1 MADYDLIIRG
11 GSVIDG
17 TGADA
22 RTADVAVVDG
32 VIAEVGA
39 VAGRGRREIDADG
52 ALVIPGIVDI
62 HSHYDGQATWDE
74 RLQPSSWHGVTT
86 VVTGNCGVGFAPVH
100 DADHDKLI
108 ELMEGVEDIPGAALH
123 EGLRWNW
130 NSFGEFLDAVD
141 SIPHDIDVAMQVPH
155 GALRL
160 NVMGE
165 RGANHEDATPDD
177 IAAMAELARE
187 GIEAGALGFST
198 SRTRNHK
205 TSTGAYTP
213 TLTAAPDEL
222 IGIAQG
228 VGATGTGVLQVV
240 SDFLDP
246 DGEFAM
252 LREMVATSGRPMS
265 ISIARNPMVP
275 DAFRGLLDHLTAA
288 NADGLTMTGQVAPR
302 AVGLILGLECTL
314 NPFLTNP
321 VYREIADRP
330 LAERVAALRDPAF
343 RERLLAEAAERSRDK
358 LGGNLIG
365 RFDLLFEMA
374 DEPDYEPSL
383 DTSIQAI
390 AVRSGRSADEVAL
403 DAMLAD
409 DGHGLLYLPVPQLRR
424 REPRRLPRNAGASA
438 HRARP
443 RRRRRPRRHHLRRQL
458 PDHAARLLGARPRP
472 RPHPAPVPRATP
484 LPRHR
489 THRRVARPRRDRT
502 GLSRRPQR
510 GRLRAA
516 PAAQAR
522 DRPRPSGERTA
533 VAAARRRMAPHH
545 RGRPRDLPRRRRHR
559 RPARPPGTRRPTR
572 TDRSTAMSTTDMPI
586 SLHDVVELETH
597 ANWTAVDIG
606 DPDDWTLQLTDA
618 HHAELDAGLTQ
629 ARSTTDDVLAVTADD
644 FTLPTLGPLLAT
656 MAEELVNGRGFTRIA
671 ALDVDR
677 LGAEDASWIYWGIG
691 MHLGEPWPQNAK
703 GHLLGDVKDQGKAPD
718 DPTARGNEIGGH
730 PLGFHSDG
738 SDLVGLLCIDSGV
751 SGGESLVA
759 NAVGAHNALVRTRP
773 DLAAVLYEPLPYDFR
788 GEQREGAQ
796 PFYAVPAFTRHNG
809 PTGDRLF
816 VRYIRPFIEAS
827 QRHADAPRLTALQ
840 IEAMDAYDALI
851 NDHDNQVEMA
861 LRPGDIQFVNNYHV
875 LHGRR
880 RYVDDTESG
889 RVRWLKRLWLATDI
903 LGPDDRPARFQRAG
917 AMGHWGER
925 RTRA

>member
-22 RTADVAVVDG
+22 RTADVGVRDGLVV
-32 VIAEVGA
+32 EVGEVSGSA
-39 VAGRGRREIDADG
+39 AREIDADG

-123 EGLRWNW
+123 EGLKWNW

-177 IAAMAELARE
+177 IAAMAELARQ

-213 TLTAAPDEL
+213 TLTAAPEEL

-275 DAFRGLLDHLTAA
+275 DAFRGLLDHLSAA
-288 NADGLTMTGQVAPR
+288 NAAGLSMTGQVAPR

-330 LAERVAALRDPAF
+330 LTERVAALRDTAF
-343 RERLLAEAAERSRDK
+343 RDRLLASAVERSRDQ
-358 LGGNLIG
+358 LGVNLIG
-365 RFDLLFEMA
+365 RFDLLFEMG

-383 DTSIQAI
+383 DTSIE
-390 AVRSGRSADEVAL
+390 AVAARSGRSAEEVAL
-403 DAMLAD
+403 DAMLAG
-409 DGHGLLYLPVPQLRR
+409 DGHGLLYLPFLNYVDGSLDGCHEMLTHPHTVPGLGDGGAHVGTICDGSFPTTLLAYWGRDRDHDRIPLPFLVQRHCRDTARTVGLHDRGVIAPGYRADLNVVDFDRLRLHKP
-424 REPRRLPRNAGASA
+424 EIVHDLPANGRRLLQRADGWRHTIVAGHETYHDGVATDA
-438 HRARP
+438 
-443 RRRRRPRRHHLRRQL
+443 L
-458 PDHAARLLGARPRP
+458 PGRLVRGAK
-472 RPHPAPVPRATP
+472 PAP
-484 LPRHR
+484 
-489 THRRVARPRRDRT
+489 
-502 GLSRRPQR
+502 
-510 GRLRAA
+510 
-516 PAAQAR
+516 
-522 DRPRPSGERTA
+522 
-533 VAAARRRMAPHH
+533 
-545 RGRPRDLPRRRRHR
+545 
-559 RPARPPGTRRPTR
+559 
-572 TDRSTAMSTTDMPI
+572 
-586 SLHDVVELETH
+586 
-597 ANWTAVDIG
+597 
-606 DPDDWTLQLTDA
+606 
-618 HHAELDAGLTQ
+618 
-629 ARSTTDDVLAVTADD
+629 
-644 FTLPTLGPLLAT
+644 
-656 MAEELVNGRGFTRIA
+656 NGA
-671 ALDVDR
+671 
-677 LGAEDASWIYWGIG
+677 
-691 MHLGEPWPQNAK
+691 
-703 GHLLGDVKDQGKAPD
+703 
-718 DPTARGNEIGGH
+718 
-730 PLGFHSDG
+730 
-738 SDLVGLLCIDSGV
+738 
-751 SGGESLVA
+751 
-759 NAVGAHNALVRTRP
+759 
-773 DLAAVLYEPLPYDFR
+773 
-788 GEQREGAQ
+788 
-796 PFYAVPAFTRHNG
+796 
-809 PTGDRLF
+809 
-816 VRYIRPFIEAS
+816 
-827 QRHADAPRLTALQ
+827 
-840 IEAMDAYDALI
+840 
-851 NDHDNQVEMA
+851 
-861 LRPGDIQFVNNYHV
+861 
-875 LHGRR
+875 
-880 RYVDDTESG
+880 
-889 RVRWLKRLWLATDI
+889 
-903 LGPDDRPARFQRAG
+903 
-917 AMGHWGER
+917 
-925 RTRA
+925 